1 MVSEKNGAML
11 SPKRTWLN
19 LLLVFVLFALLAL
32 SAGAAAGQGTAL
44 NSLGCW
50 GHFTGGGD
58 QRATATNRI
67 RDEVTWV
74 GGSMATSNQQLIA
87 NPYTILS
94 AWRAPVL
101 PAPPPIVTIGSQYLP
116 IVQRG
121 WNFSLNR
128 MCS

>member
-1 MVSEKNGAML
+1 M
-11 SPKRTWLN
+11 WLN
-19 LLLVFVLFALLAL
+19 LLMVFVLFALLAF
-32 SAGAAAGQGTAL
+32 SAGAALGQGTAL

-58 QRATATNRI
+58 QRATTTNRI

-74 GGSMATSNQQLIA
+74 GGSMSTSRQQLIA

-94 AWRAPVL
+94 AWRSPVL
-101 PAPPPIVTIGSQYLP
+101 PAPPPIVATGAKYLP
-116 IVQRG
+116 IVFNG

>member
-1 MVSEKNGAML
+1 MM
-11 SPKRTWLN
+11 
-19 LLLVFVLFALLAL
+19 VFVLFALLAL
-32 SAGAAAGQGTAL
+32 SAGAAVGQGTAL

-74 GGSMATSNQQLIA
+74 GGSMATSRQQLIA

-101 PAPPPIVTIGSQYLP
+101 PAPPPIATIGSQYLP